1 MVMFLY
7 ANVSTCQCFY
17 MLIFLHA
24 NVFTCQYFYMAMFLY
39 NNIFTYQCFYIY
51 MFIHIKRM
59 CKNPHKRFAL
69 HILSAPAKS
78 IFTLPPNILL
88 FIFAALVSYCARCLT
103 CRLARCLALTTAT
116 LFHSIL

>member
-1 MVMFLY
+1 
-7 ANVSTCQCFY
+7 
-17 MLIFLHA
+17 
-24 NVFTCQYFYMAMFLY
+24 
-39 NNIFTYQCFYIY
+39 

-88 FIFAALVSYCARCLT
+88 FIFATLVSYCAGCLT
-103 CRLARCLALTTAT
+103 CRLARCLALSAST
-116 LFHSIL
+116 LFNRLFIVSGCQCLNMFHSDCLLQLYSKNFSIYDSISHIFTFEKRYLNF